1 MCGKCDGQQIINNNN
16 TEKKSR
22 KSQREKKQKGKY
34 KRGTAN
40 TKQKR
45 KWNGKTGRVAKQV
58 AEKGATNEQ
67 L

>member
-1 MCGKCDGQQIINNNN
+1 MVNKLSTTITPKRKAG
-16 TEKKSR
+16 SR
-22 KSQREKKQKGKY
+22 KGKKKQKGKY